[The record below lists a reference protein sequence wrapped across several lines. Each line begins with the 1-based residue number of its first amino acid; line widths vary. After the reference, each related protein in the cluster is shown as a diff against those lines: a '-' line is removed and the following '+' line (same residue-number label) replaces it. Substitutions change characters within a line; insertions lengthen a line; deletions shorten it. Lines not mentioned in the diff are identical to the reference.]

1 MIQEEKIE
9 RVSQDTKTE
18 IQLISSFHDT
28 VKFRPPPPKFIY
40 GKISHSMYKPL
51 QI

>member
-1 MIQEEKIE
+1 MIQEGKIE

-28 VKFRPPPPKFIY
+28 VKFRPSKFIY
-40 GKISHSMYKPL
+40 GKIGHSMYKPL